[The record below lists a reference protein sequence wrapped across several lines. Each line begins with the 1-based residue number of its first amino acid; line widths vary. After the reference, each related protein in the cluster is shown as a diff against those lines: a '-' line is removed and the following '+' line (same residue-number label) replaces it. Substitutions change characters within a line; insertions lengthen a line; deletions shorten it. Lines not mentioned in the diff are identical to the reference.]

1 MMLHSLKTL
10 FAMGTPPGGQQ
21 SQAPFWVQFFPLI
34 LLFVLMYFI
43 LIRPQQKKAKEH
55 QKLMEAIKPGDKIV
69 TTGGIVATV
78 VAVKEGAL
86 SIRSADTKMEII
98 KSSVAQVTERSD
110 QSTTSNS

>member
-1 MMLHSLKTL
+1 MMLHSLTTL
-10 FAMGTPPGGQQ
+10 LAMGTPPGGQQ
-21 SQAPFWVQFFPLI
+21 SQAPFWVQLFPLI